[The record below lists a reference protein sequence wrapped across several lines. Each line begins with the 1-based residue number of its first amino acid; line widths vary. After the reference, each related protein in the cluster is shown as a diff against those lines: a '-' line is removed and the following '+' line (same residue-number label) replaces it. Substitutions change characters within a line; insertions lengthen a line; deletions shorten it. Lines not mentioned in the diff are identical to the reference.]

1 MQTLLHDVVLL
12 PLADAFLEVGVF
24 VAVLVV
30 AFGVAQWRYGDRVT
44 GFLQRHRRIAPVVGA
59 LLGVIPG
66 CGAEIILATLYAR
79 RSVSFGTVVAAL
91 VATTGDAA
99 WVLLAGAPTFTLKL
113 HLLTFALGLATGYA
127 VDAAGF
133 APRTPGAARSGEPVT
148 MAPEPAY
155 AGAGGGGS
163 RQPALGTAFSGAVSD
178 AVSGAVSRALPDA
191 SGAMALRGVG
201 AVPGTFWLLATAGFA
216 LSVPVSFRLVDTS
229 TLSIDPYLVL
239 GVAGALLAIAVFVAS
254 RLGLSDDSVESA
266 SEQSLSGVLRH
277 GAQESSFIV
286 VWVAAAYIA
295 WEALHAFT
303 GFDGSQLPLFGVAGV
318 LCGALIGF
326 VPGCAVQIVLAGLF
340 LAGGVP
346 VPTLVANAVS
356 QDGDALLPLLATD
369 RKAAMWA
376 TTITT
381 VPALLA
387 GFGVLLLL

>member
-1 MQTLLHDVVLL
+1 MSQRMETLLHDVVLL

-44 GFLQRHRRIAPVVGA
+44 GFLQRRRRIAPAVGA

-99 WVLLAGAPTFTLKL
+99 WVLLAGAPAFTLKL
-113 HLLTFALGLATGYA
+113 HLLTFALGLVTGYA
-127 VDAAGF
+127 VDALGF
-133 APRTPGAARSGEPVT
+133 SPRSTLRSEERET
-148 MAPEPAY
+148 AY
-155 AGAGGGGS
+155 AGVRAGGGAGPV
-163 RQPALGTAFSGAVSD
+163 RQPALGTALNEAVSGVSD
-178 AVSGAVSRALPDA
+178 AMSRALP
-191 SGAMALRGVG
+191 SVGGAVAVRAVG
-201 AVPGTFWLLATAGFA
+201 AVPGAFWMLAAAGFA

-229 TLSIDPYLVL
+229 TLTVDPYLVL
-239 GVAGALLAIAVFVAS
+239 GVAGAVLAIAVFVTS

-266 SEQSLSGVLRH
+266 SEQSLRAVLRH

-303 GFDGSQLPLFGVAGV
+303 GFDGSQLPLYGVAGV

-326 VPGCAVQIVLAGLF
+326 VPGCAVQIVLAGLY

-369 RKAAMWA
+369 RRAALWA

-387 GFGVLLLL
+387 GLGVLLL